1 MMDKMKPIPVTARDL
16 NSDESDG
23 EDVENVNTKNIRG
36 SKTERIQGAKMIAIN
51 EELKEIEQKWWLQ
64 GDAESVKRS
73 ILAQKEQAKS
83 KIEKE
88 RYLKALKALV

>member
-16 NSDESDG
+16 NSDESDE

-51 EELKEIEQKWWLQ
+51 EELKEIE
-64 GDAESVKRS
+64 
-73 ILAQKEQAKS
+73 
-83 KIEKE
+83 
-88 RYLKALKALV
+88 